1 MTWNWFL
8 VVFRH
13 KFLLFCDDGTIP
25 RWEPSPLLILRSHPL
40 SFDNG
45 GLNSV
50 ERAGQSMRGPNV
62 SYQISLP
69 NLFTIAA
76 KITFGRLALKTVA
89 FNVPQKMPN
98 KTFKQNQQTE
108 QENLL
113 TILGL
118 IRGDES
124 EDHLHATQYREPVL
138 QTLFLSDLIPT
149 SRKKQLCKGSRQHS
163 NSALLGFGRK
173 KQFLKNKST

>member
-98 KTFKQNQQTE
+98 KTFKQNQPQYTE

-124 EDHLHATQYREPVL
+124 GDHLHATQYREPVL

-149 SRKKQLCKGSRQHS
+149 SRKKQLCKGSRQQS
-163 NSALLGFGRK
+163 NSALLGLGRK
-173 KQFLKNKST
+173 KRFLKF